1 MTQPLPVPPLQLRFM
16 AETEAQYLEIGDAL
30 VKQIDALV
38 DLPSRPRIVDIGCG
52 YGRLA
57 HGLLRSQRFAGRY
70 FGFDI
75 LARHVAWC
83 ERELAPASAG
93 RCRFRHVDVHNGRY
107 NPEGTVAPD
116 CVVFDIET
124 GTADL
129 VVLTS
134 VFTHMHAHELRHYID
149 EIRRLLAP
157 DGRAYVTFFLLND
170 AVRRAESEGRTHYP
184 LPHTLT
190 PFCRYMN
197 PEDPLHVIAYEESWV
212 REQLGAAGLSIVGP
226 IRFGGWAGHQAAF
239 DFQDTVVLSR
249 RMTP

>member
-1 MTQPLPVPPLQLRFM
+1 M

-30 VKQIDALV
+30 VQQIDALTT
-38 DLPSRPRIVDIGCG
+38 LPSRARIVDIGCG

-57 HGLLRSQRFAGRY
+57 HALIRSPQFLGRY

-75 LARHVAWC
+75 LPRHIAWC
-83 ERELAPASAG
+83 EKELAPASAG

-107 NPEGTVAPD
+107 NPGGEVPPD
-116 CVVFDIET
+116 RVVFDIPS

-134 VFTHMHAHELRHYID
+134 VFTHMHAHELKHYLS

-157 DGRAYVTFFLLND
+157 EGLAYVTFFLLND
-170 AVRRAESEGRTHYP
+170 AMRRAEAEGRTHYP

-190 PFCRYMN
+190 PFCRHMN
-197 PEDPLHVIAYEESWV
+197 ADDPLHVIAYEEPWV
-212 REQLGAAGLSIVGP
+212 REQLSAANLKVVEP
-226 IRFGGWAGHQAAF
+226 IRFGRWAGHDGAL
-239 DFQDTVVLSR
+239 DFQDTVLLSIAPQEPGLR
-249 RMTP
+249 